1 MQPQLDQITEEQ
13 IEIIAGQTLAYG
25 FLNKALYTPPTADL
39 LNTLASQNLFAEWPL
54 PADQTATQQGLE
66 LLRTYCANWNES
78 QMDALTEDYN
88 RLFVGPDRLPAPPWE
103 SVYRSPDHLLFDTA
117 TIQVR
122 DLYQQYGVKAPRQ
135 NNEPDDH
142 VGLEMAFMVHLSQL
156 ALQAIDSHNACLL
169 DRAVQGQRAFLTD
182 HLLAWIPRY
191 AQDVITSAQTD
202 YYRGVAYLLLGT
214 LAETAALLKVSTEV
228 TA

>member
-1 MQPQLDQITEEQ
+1 MQLDQITETQ

-25 FLNKALYTPPTADL
+25 FLSKALYAPPSAKL
-39 LNTLASQNLFAEWPL
+39 LNTLASENLFAEWPL
-54 PADQTATQQGLE
+54 PAEQTETQQGLE
-66 LLRTYCANWNES
+66 LLRAYCAGWNES
-78 QMDALTEDYN
+78 QLGALTEDYS

-103 SVYRSPDHLLFDTA
+103 SVYRSPDHLLFDVA

-122 DLYQQYGVKAPRQ
+122 ELYQQYGVKAPNQ

-156 ALQAIDSHNACLL
+156 ALQAIDAHNDCLL
-169 DRAVQGQRAFLTD
+169 DRALQGQHAFLTD

-191 AQDVITSAQTD
+191 AQDVINSANTD
-202 YYRGVAYLLLGT
+202 YYRGVAYLLIGT
-214 LAETAALLKVSTEV
+214 LAETAALLNDSTEV